1 MGSEDTAFTERSA
14 PWMASVDG
22 NWPDPSENDDNI
34 GWVRDTCSAI
44 SKFGTGAVYLNFTG
58 ISDEETDVGVD
69 SAHGKNLRRLSEIKA
84 KYDPDN
90 FFNVNQNIRPA
101 KAAGA

>member
-1 MGSEDTAFTERSA
+1 VQLVELPVPTLAD
-14 PWMASVDG
+14 PW
-22 NWPDPSENDDNI
+22 
-34 GWVRDTCSAI
+34 SAI
-44 SKFGTGAVYLNFTG
+44 SKFGTGSVYLNFTG

-90 FFNVNQNIRPA
+90 FFRLNNNITPA
-101 KAAGA
+101 GP